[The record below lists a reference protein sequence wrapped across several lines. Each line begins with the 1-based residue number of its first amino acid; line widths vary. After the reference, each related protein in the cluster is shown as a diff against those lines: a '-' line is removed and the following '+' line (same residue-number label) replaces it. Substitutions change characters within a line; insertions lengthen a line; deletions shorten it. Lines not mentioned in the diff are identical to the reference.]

1 MVVVVRVVSSK
12 ERKNDGSRYG
22 SKWWDCGCWERVFI
36 LFILLLFKLYI
47 LFIEEYGKERVL

>member
-1 MVVVVRVVSSK
+1 MVVRVVSSK